1 MTEKEK
7 CEFKYNTVEESYRP
21 WTEKTEVHE
30 VPSYRT
36 KNERKRALIRQLK
49 EQGYDELKVHNESDL
64 TENLRQQ
71 LQRLND
77 FVFSEEEWKRFF
89 SEYIADPN
97 DSIIDRT
104 RKFQEDDTYA
114 LITDS
119 GRTKNIRLIDR
130 KELYENQLQI
140 LDFQTENTEALIILI
155 NGIPVVCIELC
166 RQGTELKEAFNH
178 ITEYPYE
185 QFESRLF
192 EYIQIYV
199 ISNGKKT
206 KYYSNTTRLSHLREL
221 KESGRRKSKKT
232 SNTFEFTSFWSDA
245 KNQRIEKLED
255 FAATFFS
262 KHTIINILAMYCV
275 LTSEDIL
282 LVMRPYQ
289 IAAAER
295 ILKRIEISTNNKKV
309 GTIQAGGYIWHT
321 TGSGKTLISFKA
333 AQLAVKLP
341 DIKKVLFVVDRK
353 DLDYQTMKEYDRFQ
367 KGAANSNTSTKILKQ
382 QLEDPSVQIIIT
394 TIQKLDRF
402 IVKNRG
408 HAVYKEHIVFIFD
421 ECHRSQFGDM
431 HQRITDT
438 FKNYHLFGF
447 TGTPIFEENALKSRK
462 KLRTAAEQPE
472 TTEQIFGEMLH
483 SYTILNA
490 IKDENVLPFR
500 IDYLESAGTE
510 NDDPKRIESTVRY
523 LLEHFDQKTRR
534 NDSAYRFSSLL
545 NVEEIAVAR
554 RPEHPDEKRQE
565 VYLKGFNSI
574 LAVSSVKL
582 AKMYYSEIMRQL
594 RKQPGRRLNV
604 ALIYSSSTEEDV
616 QTGLLGEENSE
627 DTSDLDEDS
636 REFLKKAIV
645 DYNRIFQTHFD
656 VKGELFQNYY
666 KDVSLRMKNREID
679 LLIVVNMFLTGFDA
693 TTLNTLWVDKNL
705 RQHGLIQ
712 AFSRTN
718 RILNSVKTYGNIVC
732 FRNLEKE
739 TDEAL
744 ANFGV
749 KKEKAKDI
757 VLLRKYEDYYYGYQ
771 KEKEHYTGYSQLLEE
786 MLSKFP
792 VGREIPE
799 EKQKEFLQLFGNILK
814 LRNILTSF
822 DEFLGHEGIAEQD
835 FQSYQSRYIDC
846 YHQYSSRKEKVQGE
860 TEEDVVF
867 ELDLIRQI
875 EVNMDYILMLIE
887 KYHSGGSKDQKL
899 LDSIHSSVNASLDLR
914 EKRDLIEKY
923 LNSRESGEELEWN
936 EYIEREKQLAL
947 QDLINKNHLK
957 PKETQEF
964 MNRAFRDG
972 EMKTTGTDIDK
983 LMPPISR
990 FGGNKRDEK
999 KSGIVRKLTEFFDR
1013 FLGLNE

>member
-321 TGSGKTLISFKA
+321 TGSGKTLTSFKA

-645 DYNRIFQTHFD
+645 DYIRIFQTHFD

-749 KKEKAKDI
+749 KKK
-757 VLLRKYEDYYYGYQ
+757 RQ
-771 KEKEHYTGYSQLLEE
+771 
-786 MLSKFP
+786 
-792 VGREIPE
+792 R
-799 EKQKEFLQLFGNILK
+799 
-814 LRNILTSF
+814 TSSF
-822 DEFLGHEGIAEQD
+822 
-835 FQSYQSRYIDC
+835 
-846 YHQYSSRKEKVQGE
+846 
-860 TEEDVVF
+860 
-867 ELDLIRQI
+867 
-875 EVNMDYILMLIE
+875 
-887 KYHSGGSKDQKL
+887 
-899 LDSIHSSVNASLDLR
+899 
-914 EKRDLIEKY
+914 
-923 LNSRESGEELEWN
+923 
-936 EYIEREKQLAL
+936 
-947 QDLINKNHLK
+947 
-957 PKETQEF
+957 
-964 MNRAFRDG
+964 
-972 EMKTTGTDIDK
+972 
-983 LMPPISR
+983 
-990 FGGNKRDEK
+990 
-999 KSGIVRKLTEFFDR
+999 
-1013 FLGLNE
+1013 

>member
-7 CEFKYNTVEESYRP
+7 YEFKYNTVEESYRL

-140 LDFQTENTEALIILI
+140 LDFQTQNTEALIILI

-206 KYYSNTTRLSHLREL
+206 KYYSNTTRLSHLHEL

-295 ILKRIEISTNNKKV
+295 ILKRIEISTNNKQV

-321 TGSGKTLISFKA
+321 TGSGKTLTSFKA

-367 KGAANSNTSTKILKQ
+367 KGAANSNTSTKILQQ

-545 NVEEIAVAR
+545 NVEEIAAAR
-554 RPEHPDEKRQE
+554 RSEHPDEKRQE

-604 ALIYSSSTEEDV
+604 ALIYSSGTEEDV

-645 DYNRIFQTHFD
+645 DYNRTFQTHFD

-792 VGREIPE
+792 VDREIPE

-822 DEFLGHEGIAEQD
+822 DEFRGHEGITEQD

-846 YHQYSSRKEKVQGE
+846 YHEYSSRKKKVQEE

-867 ELDLIRQI
+867 ELDLLRQI

-899 LDSIHSSVNASLDLR
+899 LGSIYSSVNASLDLR
-914 EKRDLIEKY
+914 GKRDLIEKY

-936 EYIEREKQLAL
+936 EYIEREKQMAL

>member
-321 TGSGKTLISFKA
+321 TGSGKTLTSFKA

-402 IVKNRG
+402 IVKNAG
-408 HAVYKEHIVFIFD
+408 HAVFKEHIVFIFD

-867 ELDLIRQI
+867 ELDLIIQI
-875 EVNMDYILMLIE
+875 EVYMDYILMLIE

>member
-321 TGSGKTLISFKA
+321 TGSGKTLTSFKA

-936 EYIEREKQLAL
+936 EYIEREKQLYVYL
-947 QDLINKNHLK
+947 LINKNHLK

>member
-321 TGSGKTLISFKA
+321 TGSGKTLTSFKA

>member
-140 LDFQTENTEALIILI
+140 LDFQTQNTEALIILI

-295 ILKRIEISTNNKKV
+295 ILKRIEISTNNKQV

-321 TGSGKTLISFKA
+321 TGSGKTLTSFKA

-367 KGAANSNTSTKILKQ
+367 KGAANSNTSTKILQQ

-402 IVKNRG
+402 IVKN
-408 HAVYKEHIVFIFD
+408 
-421 ECHRSQFGDM
+421 
-431 HQRITDT
+431 
-438 FKNYHLFGF
+438 
-447 TGTPIFEENALKSRK
+447 
-462 KLRTAAEQPE
+462 
-472 TTEQIFGEMLH
+472 
-483 SYTILNA
+483 
-490 IKDENVLPFR
+490 
-500 IDYLESAGTE
+500 
-510 NDDPKRIESTVRY
+510 
-523 LLEHFDQKTRR
+523 
-534 NDSAYRFSSLL
+534 
-545 NVEEIAVAR
+545 
-554 RPEHPDEKRQE
+554 
-565 VYLKGFNSI
+565 
-574 LAVSSVKL
+574 
-582 AKMYYSEIMRQL
+582 
-594 RKQPGRRLNV
+594 
-604 ALIYSSSTEEDV
+604 
-616 QTGLLGEENSE
+616 
-627 DTSDLDEDS
+627 
-636 REFLKKAIV
+636 
-645 DYNRIFQTHFD
+645 
-656 VKGELFQNYY
+656 
-666 KDVSLRMKNREID
+666 
-679 LLIVVNMFLTGFDA
+679 
-693 TTLNTLWVDKNL
+693 
-705 RQHGLIQ
+705 
-712 AFSRTN
+712 SRT
-718 RILNSVKTYGNIVC
+718 C
-732 FRNLEKE
+732 
-739 TDEAL
+739 
-744 ANFGV
+744 
-749 KKEKAKDI
+749 
-757 VLLRKYEDYYYGYQ
+757 
-771 KEKEHYTGYSQLLEE
+771 
-786 MLSKFP
+786 
-792 VGREIPE
+792 
-799 EKQKEFLQLFGNILK
+799 
-814 LRNILTSF
+814 
-822 DEFLGHEGIAEQD
+822 
-835 FQSYQSRYIDC
+835 
-846 YHQYSSRKEKVQGE
+846 
-860 TEEDVVF
+860 
-867 ELDLIRQI
+867 
-875 EVNMDYILMLIE
+875 
-887 KYHSGGSKDQKL
+887 
-899 LDSIHSSVNASLDLR
+899 
-914 EKRDLIEKY
+914 
-923 LNSRESGEELEWN
+923 
-936 EYIEREKQLAL
+936 
-947 QDLINKNHLK
+947 
-957 PKETQEF
+957 
-964 MNRAFRDG
+964 
-972 EMKTTGTDIDK
+972 
-983 LMPPISR
+983 
-990 FGGNKRDEK
+990 
-999 KSGIVRKLTEFFDR
+999 
-1013 FLGLNE
+1013 GL

>member
-7 CEFKYNTVEESYRP
+7 YEFKYNTVEESYRL

-140 LDFQTENTEALIILI
+140 LDFQTQNTEALIILI

-206 KYYSNTTRLSHLREL
+206 KYYSNTTRLSHLHEL

-255 FAATFFS
+255 FAATFFL

-295 ILKRIEISTNNKKV
+295 ILKRIEISTNNKQV

-321 TGSGKTLISFKA
+321 TGSGKTLTSFKA

-367 KGAANSNTSTKILKQ
+367 KGAANSNTSTKILQQ

-402 IVKNRG
+402 IVKNAG
-408 HAVYKEHIVFIFD
+408 HAVFKEHIVFIFD

-462 KLRTAAEQPE
+462 KLKTAAEQPE

-545 NVEEIAVAR
+545 NVEEIAAAR
-554 RPEHPDEKRQE
+554 RSEHPDEKRQE

-604 ALIYSSSTEEDV
+604 ALIYSSGTEEDV

-645 DYNRIFQTHFD
+645 DYNRTFQTHFD

-792 VGREIPE
+792 VDREIPE
-799 EKQKEFLQLFGNILK
+799 EKQKEFLQLFGNIL
-814 LRNILTSF
+814 S
-822 DEFLGHEGIAEQD
+822 
-835 FQSYQSRYIDC
+835 
-846 YHQYSSRKEKVQGE
+846 
-860 TEEDVVF
+860 
-867 ELDLIRQI
+867 
-875 EVNMDYILMLIE
+875 
-887 KYHSGGSKDQKL
+887 
-899 LDSIHSSVNASLDLR
+899 
-914 EKRDLIEKY
+914 
-923 LNSRESGEELEWN
+923 
-936 EYIEREKQLAL
+936 
-947 QDLINKNHLK
+947 
-957 PKETQEF
+957 
-964 MNRAFRDG
+964 
-972 EMKTTGTDIDK
+972 
-983 LMPPISR
+983 
-990 FGGNKRDEK
+990 
-999 KSGIVRKLTEFFDR
+999 
-1013 FLGLNE
+1013 

>member
-7 CEFKYNTVEESYRP
+7 YEFKYNTVEESYRL

-140 LDFQTENTEALIILI
+140 LDFQTQNTEALIILI

-206 KYYSNTTRLSHLREL
+206 KYYSNTTRLSHLHEL

-255 FAATFFS
+255 FAATFFL

-295 ILKRIEISTNNKKV
+295 ILKRIEISTNNKQV

-321 TGSGKTLISFKA
+321 TGSGKTLTSFKA

-367 KGAANSNTSTKILKQ
+367 KGAANSNTSTKILQQ

-402 IVKNRG
+402 IVKNAG
-408 HAVYKEHIVFIFD
+408 HAVFKEHIVFIFD

-462 KLRTAAEQPE
+462 KLKTAAEQPE

-545 NVEEIAVAR
+545 NVEEIAAAR
-554 RPEHPDEKRQE
+554 RSEHPDEKRQE

-604 ALIYSSSTEEDV
+604 ALIYSSGTEEDV

-645 DYNRIFQTHFD
+645 DYNRTFQTHFD

-792 VGREIPE
+792 VDREIPE

-822 DEFLGHEGIAEQD
+822 DEFRGHEGITEQD

-846 YHQYSSRKEKVQGE
+846 YHEYSSRKKKVQEE

-867 ELDLIRQI
+867 ELDLLRQI

-899 LDSIHSSVNASLDLR
+899 LGSIYSSVNASLDLR

-936 EYIEREKQLAL
+936 EYIEREKQMAL

>member
-7 CEFKYNTVEESYRP
+7 YEFKYNTVEESYRL

-140 LDFQTENTEALIILI
+140 LDFQTQNTEALIILI

-206 KYYSNTTRLSHLREL
+206 KYYSNTTRLSHLHEL

-255 FAATFFS
+255 FAATFFL

-295 ILKRIEISTNNKKV
+295 ILKRIEISTNNKQV

-321 TGSGKTLISFKA
+321 TGSGKTLTSFKA

-367 KGAANSNTSTKILKQ
+367 KGAANSNTSTKILQQ

-402 IVKNRG
+402 IVKNAG
-408 HAVYKEHIVFIFD
+408 HAVFKEHIVFIFD

-462 KLRTAAEQPE
+462 KLKTAAEQPE

-545 NVEEIAVAR
+545 NVEEIAAAR
-554 RPEHPDEKRQE
+554 RSEHPDEKRQE

-604 ALIYSSSTEEDV
+604 ALIYSSGTEEDV

-645 DYNRIFQTHFD
+645 DYNRTFQTHFD

-792 VGREIPE
+792 VDREIPE

-822 DEFLGHEGIAEQD
+822 DEFRGHEGITEQD

-846 YHQYSSRKEKVQGE
+846 YHEYSSRKKKVQEE

-867 ELDLIRQI
+867 ELDLLRQI

-899 LDSIHSSVNASLDLR
+899 LGSIYSSVNASLDLR
-914 EKRDLIEKY
+914 GKRDLIEKY

-936 EYIEREKQLAL
+936 EYIEREKQMAL

>member
-1 MTEKEK
+1 M
-7 CEFKYNTVEESYRP
+7 
-21 WTEKTEVHE
+21 
-30 VPSYRT
+30 
-36 KNERKRALIRQLK
+36 LK
-49 EQGYDELKVHNESDL
+49 
-64 TENLRQQ
+64 
-71 LQRLND
+71 
-77 FVFSEEEWKRFF
+77 
-89 SEYIADPN
+89 IA
-97 DSIIDRT
+97 
-104 RKFQEDDTYA
+104 
-114 LITDS
+114 
-119 GRTKNIRLIDR
+119 
-130 KELYENQLQI
+130 
-140 LDFQTENTEALIILI
+140 
-155 NGIPVVCIELC
+155 
-166 RQGTELKEAFNH
+166 
-178 ITEYPYE
+178 
-185 QFESRLF
+185 
-192 EYIQIYV
+192 
-199 ISNGKKT
+199 
-206 KYYSNTTRLSHLREL
+206 
-221 KESGRRKSKKT
+221 
-232 SNTFEFTSFWSDA
+232 
-245 KNQRIEKLED
+245 
-255 FAATFFS
+255 
-262 KHTIINILAMYCV
+262 
-275 LTSEDIL
+275 
-282 LVMRPYQ
+282 
-289 IAAAER
+289 
-295 ILKRIEISTNNKKV
+295 
-309 GTIQAGGYIWHT
+309 
-321 TGSGKTLISFKA
+321 
-333 AQLAVKLP
+333 
-341 DIKKVLFVVDRK
+341 
-353 DLDYQTMKEYDRFQ
+353 
-367 KGAANSNTSTKILKQ
+367 
-382 QLEDPSVQIIIT
+382 
-394 TIQKLDRF
+394 
-402 IVKNRG
+402 G

-545 NVEEIAVAR
+545 NVEEIAAAR

-604 ALIYSSSTEEDV
+604 ALIYSSGTEEDV

-645 DYNRIFQTHFD
+645 DYNRTFQTHFD

-792 VGREIPE
+792 VDREIPE

-822 DEFLGHEGIAEQD
+822 DEFRGHEGITEQD

-846 YHQYSSRKEKVQGE
+846 YHEYSSRKKKVQEE

-867 ELDLIRQI
+867 ELDLLRQI

-899 LDSIHSSVNASLDLR
+899 LGSIYSSVNASLDLR
-914 EKRDLIEKY
+914 GKRDLIEKY

-936 EYIEREKQLAL
+936 EYIERGKTDGFTGSDKQE
-947 QDLINKNHLK
+947 
-957 PKETQEF
+957 PFETQRDAGVYEPGVPGWR
-964 MNRAFRDG
+964 NEDDRDG
-972 EMKTTGTDIDK
+972 YRQTDASDLKIW
-983 LMPPISR
+983 R
-990 FGGNKRDEK
+990 E
-999 KSGIVRKLTEFFDR
+999 
-1013 FLGLNE
+1013 

>member
-7 CEFKYNTVEESYRP
+7 YEFKYNTVEESYRL

-255 FAATFFS
+255 FAATFFL

-321 TGSGKTLISFKA
+321 TGSGKTLTSFKA

>member
-321 TGSGKTLISFKA
+321 TGSGKTLTSFKA

-367 KGAANSNTSTKILKQ
+367 KGAANSNTSTKILQQ

-402 IVKNRG
+402 IVKNAG
-408 HAVYKEHIVFIFD
+408 HAVFKEHIVFIFD

-462 KLRTAAEQPE
+462 KLKTAAEQPE

-645 DYNRIFQTHFD
+645 DYNRTFQTHFD

-822 DEFLGHEGIAEQD
+822 DEFLGHEGITEQD

-846 YHQYSSRKEKVQGE
+846 YHEYSSRKKKVQEE

-867 ELDLIRQI
+867 ELDLLRQI

-936 EYIEREKQLAL
+936 EYIEREKQMAL